1 MKPRRTER
9 RREAPKPAPR
19 PDAWG
24 ARLTIAGWFV
34 AGLIARIAG
43 LNGMHREGDEI
54 VYTTLVRQLE
64 AGNGYTLRGTPLI
77 GPTWPADQYGRAL
90 FFHPPG
96 GIGFFYVLHG
106 LFGDPGFALAQV
118 LSWALFF
125 AAMLWLARL
134 VIGPL
139 RGALLHGT
147 CALAAFTPILA
158 HVASRYWLDAPQL
171 AMVTLA
177 SALYV
182 FALSRGSAKWA
193 TIAGLALG
201 GASWVKSSA
210 FVILPGLLLLGW
222 AVTEPRG
229 RGKAI
234 ALSVRFAIVAALVQ
248 LPWEIWQWLA
258 VGSPFPA
265 WAGKP
270 SPALV
275 AGNRY
280 VYTVT
285 VLRPPWIYFTLTPRA
300 LWTVGPA
307 LAGLLLAPLDPRA
320 RRIGWALVAWT
331 LIVLA
336 VVAALGATG
345 YSKLLRYAI
354 LMTPA
359 TVLLFAV
366 VANGLLATLA
376 DSRAAAGARTL
387 ARGLA
392 ALAVL
397 GLALEVA
404 QGVYTPIVDTHADLI
419 RPILWPLDNLR

>member
-1 MKPRRTER
+1 VKPRRTER
-9 RREAPKPAPR
+9 RREAAKPDP
-19 PDAWG
+19 WG
-24 ARLTIAGWFV
+24 ARFAIAGWFV

-43 LNGMHREGDEI
+43 LGGAHREGDEI
-54 VYTTLVRQLE
+54 VYTTLVHQLE

-134 VIGPL
+134 AIGPL
-139 RGALLHGT
+139 RGPLLHAV

-182 FALSRGSAKWA
+182 FALTRGSSRWA

-201 GASWVKSSA
+201 AASWIKSSA

-222 AVTEPRG
+222 GLTEPRARG
-229 RGKAI
+229 RAI

-248 LPWEIWQWLA
+248 LPWEIWQWVA

-307 LAGLLLAPLDPRA
+307 LAGLALGPLDARS
-320 RRIGWALVAWT
+320 RRIGVALVAWIV
-331 LIVLA
+331 IVLA

-366 VANGLLATLA
+366 VANGLLTALA
-376 DSRAAAGARTL
+376 DSRASEGTKTL
-387 ARGLA
+387 ARALA
-392 ALAVL
+392 ALAVV
-397 GLALEVA
+397 GLALEVT
-404 QGVYTPIVDTHADLI
+404 QGLYTPLVDTHADLI
-419 RPILWPLDNLR
+419 RPILWSLDSLR